1 MLDEGIVEPLQDPGG
16 ELRQLLPVLVDHR
29 NDLLG
34 DHVVDEPLDGGRIE
48 SVHHRLAA
56 HLQGDG
62 DHTRVRSVQDAD
74 LLVAELLDR
83 RHENDVQPRLVQR
96 KFLHHL
102 LVALSADGPEVV
114 QLGLHHEVVVIAD
127 LLLDLADLLAREA
140 RHDAVHKRVAEVAVL
155 FDPVD
160 EVLPQLVIFGMA
172 DDIFVQRR
180 AVVLDQFAADD
191 AQALRRIAVEM
202 FETLVQQRRHL
213 GGIRLRRTGR
223 QVVALLVADARL
235 GGVRNGDLQLRREE
249 IRLVFRIV
257 HIEIERIHDALHQPH
272 VLLGPFVL
280 DALQIDVVHVVLPVH
295 QVDHPQHLA
304 LGVDDRLAN
313 GHACIHDALLVGDV
327 DLPVHEGS
335 QEVAFAE
342 LQDANGTADRFDG
355 RLVQLLDHCMSG
367 F

>member
-1 MLDEGIVEPLQDPGG
+1 MRP
-16 ELRQLLPVLVDHR
+16 
-29 NDLLG
+29 
-34 DHVVDEPLDGGRIE
+34 
-48 SVHHRLAA
+48 
-56 HLQGDG
+56 
-62 DHTRVRSVQDAD
+62 VQDAD

-83 RHENDVQPRLVQR
+83 GHENDVQPRLVQR
-96 KFLHHL
+96 QFLHHL
-102 LVALSADGPEVV
+102 LVARAADGPQVV

-127 LLLDLADLLAREA
+127 LLPDLADLLAREA
-140 RHDAVHKRVAEVAVL
+140 RDDAVHERVAEVAAV

-160 EVLPQLVIFGMA
+160 EILPELVVFGVS
-172 DDIFVQRR
+172 DDVFVERR
-180 AVVLDQFAADD
+180 AVVLDQLAADD
-191 AQALRRIAVEM
+191 AKALGRVAVEM
-202 FETLVQQRRHL
+202 FEPLVQQRRHL
-213 GGIRLRRTGR
+213 GGVRLRRTGR
-223 QVVALLVADARL
+223 QIVALLVADARL

-257 HIEIERIHDALHQPH
+257 HIGIERIHDALHQPH

-342 LQDANGTADRFDG
+342 LQDANGAADRFDG

>member
-1 MLDEGIVEPLQDPGG
+1 MKSCPSLWYSACLMTYSWSVEPLFSISSQQMMQRP
-16 ELRQLLPVLVDHR
+16 LVGSPLQQMMQR
-29 NDLLG
+29 PLVG
-34 DHVVDEPLDGGRIE
+34 SPFEP
-48 SVHHRLAA
+48 
-56 HLQGDG
+56 
-62 DHTRVRSVQDAD
+62 
-74 LLVAELLDR
+74 
-83 RHENDVQPRLVQR
+83 
-96 KFLHHL
+96 
-102 LVALSADGPEVV
+102 
-114 QLGLHHEVVVIAD
+114 
-127 LLLDLADLLAREA
+127 
-140 RHDAVHKRVAEVAVL
+140 
-155 FDPVD
+155 
-160 EVLPQLVIFGMA
+160 
-172 DDIFVQRR
+172 
-180 AVVLDQFAADD
+180 
-191 AQALRRIAVEM
+191 
-202 FETLVQQRRHL
+202 LVQQRRHL

-223 QVVALLVADARL
+223 QIVALLVADARL

-257 HIEIERIHDALHQPH
+257 HIGIERIHDALHQPH

-342 LQDANGTADRFDG
+342 LQDANGAADRFDS